1 MHPRTR
7 LETVMAAPLT
17 TGNLLADCERWCRDT
32 LPPRESGPATV
43 PAPRPAPRERRSAP
57 ERLER
62 RRAPVTGAAVRAIA
76 RTLTEAAKAHHDGAE
91 AGAA

>member
-17 TGNLLADCERWCRDT
+17 TGNLLADCERWCRDA
-32 LPPRESGPATV
+32 LPPRESSPAAVPAT
-43 PAPRPAPRERRSAP
+43 RPAPVERRGAP
-57 ERLER
+57 ARVER
-62 RRAPVTGAAVRAIA
+62 RRVPVTGAAVRAIA
-76 RTLTEAAKAHHDGAE
+76 RTLTEAAKAQHEAE